1 MKTIKSM
8 FLTSLALIGVA
19 AAGGQDFRTDINP
32 ALRYYQALILG
43 SELSPADSRYFFDN
57 EWRGQKLPE
66 RFGQLVSNF
75 NTEFR
80 VVREAGQATV
90 PCDWG
95 IDLSAGPETMLPHL
109 GRLKSL
115 AVTAKLR
122 VLWELQSGKETE
134 ARDDLLATFALGRN
148 ASKDGTLIA
157 ALVQF
162 AIENIALNTVAEN
175 FHSFSAETLRQL
187 AEGFDAAPAG
197 NTVADTIIS
206 GEKACF
212 HDWLE
217 RKVLQWQKENP
228 GDDAKVM
235 AELRQLFARMGD
247 DSGKTNQLEE
257 VIGAAGTSEGVLKL
271 LRQED
276 AIFQRAADLMALPH
290 PAFEEQ
296 AKQFQAEIEK
306 ANPLAALTFPAILK
320 ARPKEF
326 RMQAKLAMFHAAVA
340 YKLHGEEGLRS
351 VNDPFGQGP
360 FQFERFVFEGLDR
373 GFKLTSAYAGNGY
386 PETLIFVETEGTPF
400 LCDGPKAGQPLDKIV
415 R

>member
-1 MKTIKSM
+1 MNEIKSI
-8 FLTSLALIGVA
+8 FLTSLALIGVAA

-32 ALRYYQALILG
+32 ALRYYQAIILG
-43 SELSPADSRYFFDN
+43 PDLSQADRDYLYQN

-66 RFGQLVSNF
+66 RFGQLVASF

-95 IDLSAGPETMLPHL
+95 IDMSPGPETLLPHL
-109 GRLKSL
+109 ARLKSL
-115 AVTAKLR
+115 AVTARLR
-122 VLWELQSGKETE
+122 VLWELQNGKESE

-162 AIENIALNTVAEN
+162 AIENIALSPVAEN
-175 FHSFSAETLRQL
+175 FHSFSAETLQQL

-197 NTVADTIIS
+197 NTVADAIL
-206 GEKACF
+206 GEKKC
-212 HDWLE
+212 HDVWINRE
-217 RKVLQWQKENP
+217 ILQLRKENP

-235 AELRQLFARMGD
+235 AKLREVFG
-247 DSGKTNQLEE
+247 SITGEPGKTNQWEA
-257 VIGAAGTSEGVLKL
+257 VIMAAGTSEGVLKL
-271 LRQED
+271 FKEQE
-276 AIFQRAADLMALPH
+276 ATYQRAAEILALPH

-296 AKQFQAEIEK
+296 AIQFQAEIEK

-326 RMQAKLAMFHAAVA
+326 RTEAKLAMFHAAVA
-340 YKLHGEEGLRS
+340 YKLHGEEGFRS

-360 FQFERFVFEGLDR
+360 FQFERFVFEGVNR

-386 PETLIFVETEGTPF
+386 PETLIFVESDGTPF
-400 LCDGPKAGQPLDKIV
+400 KCDGPKAGQPLDK
-415 R
+415 